1 MWHHSGTAAYGWGN
15 RQIPLPP
22 RGTKE
27 REPRSSGKIEV
38 VGKSDGFVYMTYHR
52 APNPAD
58 NGRFLVFKS
67 NPEAHWFDDYAE
79 AKVICADGP
88 KGMRAAAA
96 QRDPAG
102 VVVRS
107 H

>member
-1 MWHHSGTAAYGWGN
+1 MSHT
-15 RQIPLPP
+15 
-22 RGTKE
+22 
-27 REPRSSGKIEV
+27 SGKIEV